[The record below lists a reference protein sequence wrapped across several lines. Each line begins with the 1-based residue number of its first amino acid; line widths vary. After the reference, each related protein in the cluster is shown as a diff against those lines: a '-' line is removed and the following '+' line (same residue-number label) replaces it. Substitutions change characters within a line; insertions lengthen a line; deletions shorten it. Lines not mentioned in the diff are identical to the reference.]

1 MRAIVLALSFAA
13 CMMIIPVSAQDAPGY
28 RTITTEQL
36 GQMLE
41 VSEAFELINVHIP
54 YEGELPQTDAFIP
67 FDTVAEN
74 LDLLPSEKGAPIV
87 LYCKS
92 GRMSEIAA
100 AELARL
106 GYTNVSH
113 LEGGF
118 VAWANA
124 GRPLIQR

>member
-41 VSEAFELINVHIP
+41 ASEDFELINVHIP

-74 LDLLPSEKGAPIV
+74 LDLLPSEKGVSIV

-100 AELARL
+100 AELSRL

-113 LEGGF
+113 VQGGF
-118 VAWANA
+118 VAWAKA